1 MMRRSDLPWVVL
13 VALTVLLLGAP
24 VTVSAQEG
32 EESGEAQIDED
43 FLESEPRPEIDEFL
57 EGDMEVLAGEGTT
70 YEPGDRRDPFMSLVT
85 LRQVRETRGPRPPG
99 IPGLMIDDIEV
110 TGVFVTPTG
119 PVAQVRVAD
128 KRQSFLLREGDQLY
142 DGDVTSIAMDEVV
155 FKQILDDPAALKP
168 FRPVVKKL
176 KPQGGEGR

>member
-1 MMRRSDLPWVVL
+1 MTATRHLPTLGLLVL
-13 VALTVLLLGAP
+13 ALSLLLVPPLA
-24 VTVSAQEG
+24 AQE
-32 EESGEAQIDED
+32 ESEPAETEFDED
-43 FLESEPRPEIDEFL
+43 FLEREPRPEIDEFL
-57 EGDMEVLAGEGTT
+57 EDDMEVLAGEGTT

-110 TGVFVTPTG
+110 TGVFITPTG

-142 DGDVTSIAMDEVV
+142 DGDVTSITFDEVV

>member
-1 MMRRSDLPWVVL
+1 MMRTSTLPWIVL
-13 VALTVLLLGAP
+13 VALAVLLLGTPALE
-24 VTVSAQEG
+24 AQEG
-32 EESGEAQIDED
+32 EDSGEPQIDED

-57 EGDMEVLAGEGTT
+57 EDDMEVLAGEGTT
-70 YEPGDRRDPFMSLVT
+70 YEPGDRRDPFMSLIT

-110 TGVFVTPTG
+110 TGVFITPTG

-142 DGDVTSIAMDEVV
+142 DGDVTSISMDEVV